1 MGPLGVAAFAAPLVL
16 IEVKSP
22 VIGLQLAQLS
32 RHPFRSLGAAERGN
46 DLPMYSESREWRAGS
61 LVRLLSAARSGGG
74 EARPRPDREDRR
86 APPGSAGCGS
96 AETRRCR
103 AWPRAC
109 PG

>member
-16 IEVKSP
+16 IEAKSP

-32 RHPFRSLGAAERGN
+32 RHPFRSLGVAERG
-46 DLPMYSESREWRAGS
+46 DGLPMYSESCEWRAGS
-61 LVRLLSAARSGGG
+61 LVRLPEGAQSGGG
-74 EARPRPDREDRR
+74 VARPRPDRGDRR

-96 AETRRCR
+96 AETRRCT